1 MKDKLVCLLNSN
13 HKMEHKKQYSNIVN
27 DISWFENAES
37 ISIPLRNL
45 LKVEN
50 LEEECVSN
58 KVVYHKRCRSQ
69 YSDQHY
75 QRALERVKTNS
86 NSEDEPSSSQKN

>member
-37 ISIPLRNL
+37 ISMPLRNL
-45 LKVEN
+45 LKVEY

-58 KVVYHKRCRSQ
+58 KVVYHKRCRNQ